1 MEDFVMVGLRMLD
14 GIRLS
19 DFAEQFGSSLE
30 ETFRSPLHK
39 MTSAGLLEMHEDHG
53 GYRLS
58 EKGVLFGNEVF
69 AEFIGAL
76 TS

>member
-14 GIRLS
+14 GIRMA
-19 DFAEQFGSSLE
+19 DFTAQFGVTLE
-30 ETFRSPLHK
+30 ETFHNQLHK

-76 TS
+76 TT